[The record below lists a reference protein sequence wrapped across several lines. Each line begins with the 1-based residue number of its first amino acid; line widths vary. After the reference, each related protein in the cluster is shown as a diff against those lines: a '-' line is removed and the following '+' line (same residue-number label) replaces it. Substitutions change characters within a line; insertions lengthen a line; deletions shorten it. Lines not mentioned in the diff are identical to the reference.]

1 MPSLR
6 CEGVRSPLVTSNDLS
21 IGERRDMEANRK
33 TVKINM
39 DGNELQ
45 VPEGITILDA
55 AQKNGIYI
63 PTLCHH
69 PALTNW
75 GGCRMCMVEVDGSPK
90 LVASCVMPIRDGM
103 DIVTTN
109 DRILESRRVV
119 LEFLFSERNHNCMF
133 CPQSGECELQKLAYE
148 LGMDHLTVSPSFDEF
163 PTDATSDYMIIDHN
177 RCILCGRCVRACAE
191 IAGTRVLSFHNRGPR
206 NLVGLDL
213 NASREE
219 STCYSCGVCLQVCP
233 TGAIYNRYRTHYAV
247 KGHSK
252 DWKAIESLCP
262 QCGLL
267 CPTVSTVHD
276 NTVLKIDGKLQGDGE
291 GPDRGQLCYL
301 GRFEPL
307 KNEEKR
313 LLQPMVRD
321 QDGTWKEESWENALN
336 LVAAKLKSVRRAKG
350 GKAIFGLASSAL
362 CNEELFFFRELMT
375 KGCTAEHVG
384 SLDGTHF
391 RAVAKAWEMNG
402 KALREASWTMIPKAD
417 CLILLGAKP
426 HQTQP
431 LLSALIRKNILERG
445 IKVSILGEMDL
456 VPPFVSSYF
465 PVKEEKLPLLMKALR
480 EAVLERGKKGK
491 PKQKVDVPSLL
502 KEAGLSRQDTKGFH
516 DMVEEFRSSTNPL
529 LLAGEAITGLQTS
542 QAFQDA
548 VKLALWKGL
557 GEGDVLRLMVLKE
570 YGNSAGAWKLGLSSN
585 GDSKGKTLWKA
596 GLALLGSP
604 KDMNCDALTH
614 LRGLDFLGVI
624 SPYFPKALA
633 DRAHVIIPKRLWM
646 EEFGSFT
653 SLDGWEIGAK
663 PKVLE
668 APEGVR
674 ESLEILSALA
684 DGIGFR
690 HNYKSW
696 GELSEKAEKAIRRW
710 TPVKKEK

>member
-1 MPSLR
+1 
-6 CEGVRSPLVTSNDLS
+6 
-21 IGERRDMEANRK
+21 MEESRK

-39 DGNELQ
+39 DGRELQ
-45 VPEGITILDA
+45 IPEGITILEA
-55 AQKNGIYI
+55 AQKNGVHI

-75 GGCRMCMVEVDGSPK
+75 GGCRMCTVEVDGSPK
-90 LVASCVMPIRDGM
+90 LVASCVMPVRDGM
-103 DIVTTN
+103 EIVTTN

-213 NASREE
+213 SASREE
-219 STCYSCGVCLQVCP
+219 STCFSCGVCLQVCP

-247 KGHSK
+247 KGHSR
-252 DWKAIESLCP
+252 DWKTVESLCP

-267 CPTVSTVHD
+267 CPTLSTVSD
-276 NTVLKIDGKLQGDGE
+276 NTVIKIDGRLQGDGDR
-291 GPDRGQLCYL
+291 PDRGQLCYL
-301 GRFEPL
+301 GRFEAL
-307 KNEEKR
+307 KSGRKR

-336 LVAAKLKSVRRAKG
+336 LVAAKLKFVRRASG
-350 GKAIFGLASSAL
+350 GKAILGLASSAL
-362 CNEELFFFRELMT
+362 SNEELFFFRDLMI
-375 KGCTAEHVG
+375 KGCAAEHVG
-384 SLDGTHF
+384 SLDATHF
-391 RAVAKAWEMNG
+391 RAVAKAWEMRAHAHDG
-402 KALREASWTMIPKAD
+402 KALGERKALKEAPWTMIPKAD
-417 CLILLGAKP
+417 CLILLGADP
-426 HQTQP
+426 HETQP

-445 IKVSILGEMDL
+445 MHVSILGEMDL
-456 VPPFVSSYF
+456 VPPFVNSYF
-465 PVKEEKLPLLMKALR
+465 PVKEDKLSLLLKAFR
-480 EAVLERGKKGK
+480 EEVVIWGKRRK
-491 PKQKVDVPSLL
+491 PKQGGDGPSLVR
-502 KEAGLSRQDTKGFH
+502 EAGLSRQDTKGFYA
-516 DMVEEFRSSTNPL
+516 MVEEFRSSTNPM
-529 LLAGEAITGLQTS
+529 LLAGEGITGLQNS
-542 QAFQDA
+542 AAFQDA

-557 GEGDVLRLMVLKE
+557 GEGDVLRLMVLKA

-585 GDSKGKTLWKA
+585 GEFKGDAPGKA
-596 GLALLGSP
+596 GLVLLGSP
-604 KDMNCDALTH
+604 KDMNSDALTH
-614 LRGLDFLGVI
+614 LRSPDFLGVI
-624 SPYFPKALA
+624 SPYFPEALA

-646 EEFGSFT
+646 EESGSFT
-653 SLDGWEIGAK
+653 SLDGWQTGAK

-668 APEGVR
+668 APEGVK
-674 ESLEILSALA
+674 ESLEILGALA

-690 HNYKSW
+690 HKYKSW
-696 GELSEKAEKAIRRW
+696 AELSEKAEDAIRHW
-710 TPVKKEK
+710 TPVKKGK